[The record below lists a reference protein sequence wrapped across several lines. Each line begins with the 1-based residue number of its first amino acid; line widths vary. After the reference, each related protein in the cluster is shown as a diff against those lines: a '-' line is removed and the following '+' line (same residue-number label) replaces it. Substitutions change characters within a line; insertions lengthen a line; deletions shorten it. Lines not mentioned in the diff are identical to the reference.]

1 MRLAPPDHERELVKG
16 RGDGHSGKCIVPEFV
31 VSSLQVLDEGM
42 AFDDHAGGPVLFEAP
57 HGAKPGL
64 QASVVSFDPIVGIL
78 SGVVKCGRQEFRNDS
93 DQGVG
98 SIGGDFSR
106 LAVGGDRTGKERCRS
121 LQVTL
126 LGQEHVDDLSV
137 LVNCSVDVP
146 PRPGD
151 LHVGLVDEP
160 VTTDAV
166 ATRPGRVHQQR
177 REPLDPSIQGH
188 MVDVDTPLGEEF
200 LQIPVGQ
207 SVRSAGTNALRSK

>member
-1 MRLAPPDHERELVKG
+1 MDCRTLGWRAPVRLAPPDHERELVKG
-16 RGDGHSGKCIVPEFV
+16 RGDGHSGNCIDPEFV

-42 AFDDHAGGPVLFEAP
+42 
-57 HGAKPGL
+57 AKPGL

-146 PRPGD
+146 PRPGAV
-151 LHVGLVDEP
+151 LGYE
-160 VTTDAV
+160 TTDLDDVMAQDESI
-166 ATRPGRVHQQR
+166 A
-177 REPLDPSIQGH
+177 EPLDADRAAYI
-188 MVDVDTPLGEEF
+188 D
-200 LQIPVGQ
+200 
-207 SVRSAGTNALRSK
+207 SVLADGT

>member
-1 MRLAPPDHERELVKG
+1 MDCRTLGWRAPVRLAPPDHERELVKG

-42 AFDDHAGGPVLFEAP
+42 AFDDHAGSPVLFEAP

-137 LVNCSVDVP
+137 LVDCLVDVP
-146 PRPGD
+146 PRPGAV
-151 LHVGLVDEP
+151 LGFE
-160 VTTDAV
+160 TTDLDDVMAQDESI
-166 ATRPGRVHQQR
+166 A
-177 REPLDPSIQGH
+177 EPLDADRAAYI
-188 MVDVDTPLGEEF
+188 D
-200 LQIPVGQ
+200 
-207 SVRSAGTNALRSK
+207 SVLADGT